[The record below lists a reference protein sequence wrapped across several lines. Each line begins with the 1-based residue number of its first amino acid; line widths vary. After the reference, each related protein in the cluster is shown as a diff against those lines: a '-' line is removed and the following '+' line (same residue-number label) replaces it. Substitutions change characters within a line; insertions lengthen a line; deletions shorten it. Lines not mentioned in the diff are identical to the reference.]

1 MLEDHSGP
9 LSGVVWDLD
18 GTLVDSAADIAR
30 TLNELLHECDEP
42 PLDDTVVRGMIG
54 DGVSRLVRRGFAQ
67 HGSRLD
73 DAELREHVN
82 RFMRLYERN
91 ATASTRLF
99 PGALEALR
107 EFSSAGLPQAICTNK
122 PEAITRQ
129 ILADLDVADYFRAV
143 VGGDTVPFKK
153 PAPEP
158 LLAAMAGIGVEPM
171 RALLIGD
178 SEIDV
183 AAARSAGTRVAILAH
198 GYSRVPAGELGADMY
213 IEELA
218 DLATIVLRLSE
229 HQPAS
234 AILAD

>member
-1 MLEDHSGP
+1 M
-9 LSGVVWDLD
+9 
-18 GTLVDSAADIAR
+18 
-30 TLNELLHECDEP
+30 
-42 PLDDTVVRGMIG
+42 
-54 DGVSRLVRRGFAQ
+54 
-67 HGSRLD
+67 
-73 DAELREHVN
+73 
-82 RFMRLYERN
+82 
-91 ATASTRLF
+91 
-99 PGALEALR
+99 
-107 EFSSAGLPQAICTNK
+107 
-122 PEAITRQ
+122 
-129 ILADLDVADYFRAV
+129 

-218 DLATIVLRLSE
+218 DLAKIVLRLSE